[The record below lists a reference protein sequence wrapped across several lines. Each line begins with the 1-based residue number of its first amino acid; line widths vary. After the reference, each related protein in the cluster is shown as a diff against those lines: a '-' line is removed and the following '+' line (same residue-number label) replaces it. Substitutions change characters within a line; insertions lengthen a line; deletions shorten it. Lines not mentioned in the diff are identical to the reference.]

1 MQAMLSSIKS
11 ALATA
16 RSHFA
21 NLSSPLRLTA
31 VISAFI
37 VAILFLLWISEKIF
51 LFLMARSYAD
61 EIAEAFDLNRNLA
74 TAIAWVVFAAIL
86 ILIRYIFSFSKL
98 RRRAALAGLLV
109 LLIGHSPLLSRG
121 TSGEIIDRYGKAK
134 KCYVITRD
142 GVNYRE
148 RSGIDTSTGRECKPV
163 TPELVEKLREYE
175 RGHRPTR
182 IETANPEFFD
192 RGTGRPIVWFY
203 KNKNGEIELFNLMG
217 FHPETGD
224 ELEPVS
230 KEIVELWKTQVTDRT
245 DRRARRAPERVD
257 PSTYSPFDPK
267 TGEPRIWFHRSA
279 GGDYEFYNLPGYD
292 PQTGEELSVITRDVL
307 DEWHKSQAEKAGKR
321 CYIIT
326 RDGVRY
332 SDKPGIDQ
340 VTGRQ
345 CRELT
350 DQLIER
356 LREYEKGRRPTKI
369 VSNDPTFFDPATGQP
384 IVWYLKTAAGQIEL
398 FDLMG
403 FHPTTGD
410 ELLQVAKE
418 VVNEWNQQRRKCVP
432 ASVKISP
439 DTKFFDPTIGSPLLW
454 YWRSTNGE
462 YEFFDCEGF
471 HPRNGEAVKP
481 FTREVLRNYENE
493 IREREKQLRAE
504 QERLKKEQEERER
517 KEAADKAARDAKAEQ
532 EAKDRAERFRQATET
547 ARRCDELAANPNDKR
562 RVGEG
567 VAYQVLKTQAREAIT
582 SCELAVTQNPTE
594 LRFKYQLGRALQS
607 VDKKRAFQIH
617 RELVDRRYPAAF
629 DNLGWLYWDR
639 DNPAQAVALFRGGV
653 QAGDSDSMLS
663 LAEMIERGHTV
674 PANPSEQKL
683 ALYHRAA
690 DLGNAVA
697 MRAYQDEIAKEG
709 AAQQQRIF
717 QIEQQRRV
725 MHIFGAVIQNIP
737 RW

>member
-1 MQAMLSSIKS
+1 
-11 ALATA
+11 
-16 RSHFA
+16 
-21 NLSSPLRLTA
+21 
-31 VISAFI
+31 
-37 VAILFLLWISEKIF
+37 
-51 LFLMARSYAD
+51 
-61 EIAEAFDLNRNLA
+61 
-74 TAIAWVVFAAIL
+74 
-86 ILIRYIFSFSKL
+86 
-98 RRRAALAGLLV
+98 
-109 LLIGHSPLLSRG
+109 
-121 TSGEIIDRYGKAK
+121 
-134 KCYVITRD
+134 
-142 GVNYRE
+142 
-148 RSGIDTSTGRECKPV
+148 
-163 TPELVEKLREYE
+163 
-175 RGHRPTR
+175 
-182 IETANPEFFD
+182 
-192 RGTGRPIVWFY
+192 
-203 KNKNGEIELFNLMG
+203 
-217 FHPETGD
+217 
-224 ELEPVS
+224 
-230 KEIVELWKTQVTDRT
+230 
-245 DRRARRAPERVD
+245 
-257 PSTYSPFDPK
+257 
-267 TGEPRIWFHRSA
+267 
-279 GGDYEFYNLPGYD
+279 
-292 PQTGEELSVITRDVL
+292 
-307 DEWHKSQAEKAGKR
+307 
-321 CYIIT
+321 
-326 RDGVRY
+326 
-332 SDKPGIDQ
+332 
-340 VTGRQ
+340 
-345 CRELT
+345 LT

-418 VVNEWNQQRRKCVP
+418 AVNEWNQQRRKCVP

-439 DTKFFDPTIGSPLLW
+439 DTKFFDPTTGSPLLW